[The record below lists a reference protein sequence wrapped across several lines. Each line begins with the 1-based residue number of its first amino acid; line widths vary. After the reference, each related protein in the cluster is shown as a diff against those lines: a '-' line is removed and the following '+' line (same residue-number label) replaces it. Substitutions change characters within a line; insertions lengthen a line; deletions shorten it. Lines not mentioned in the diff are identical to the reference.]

1 MKELEEYIKN
11 ELELYCFLKNPTPK
25 VSYLPNNIY
34 IEPTNACNL
43 NCIMCARKK
52 MYRKLGYLKLSDFKK
67 IIDKFV
73 NKNLYPPITLTGQGE
88 PLINKDIFLMIE
100 YAKKNN
106 FNVSLISNST
116 LLDKQKIK
124 LLLKSGLDRFQTMFD
139 SIDKESFENLRV
151 GADYEKTKQNIIN
164 LIEMNEQINHPLFIS
179 IGLIETSLTKKIK
192 ETKKYWQSL
201 PIDNFFHSQLF
212 SLQADS
218 GMYSEAIKNISKKT
232 KGICITPFI
241 SLSISYN
248 GDALICSHDFN
259 NIWVTGNIFKD
270 ELEEI
275 WNGEKAQKLRGALIN
290 NDVDFFTSVGHHC
303 EKCNVPYIEE
313 YTTSGYSNSIPS
325 RMARKTKSFHNR
337 RNENAKGV
345 K

>member
-1 MKELEEYIKN
+1 MKGLGGYIEN
-11 ELELYCFLKNPTPK
+11 ELELYCFLKNPIPR
-25 VSYLPNNIY
+25 VSYLPTNIY

-67 IIDKFV
+67 IIDKLV
-73 NKNLYPPITLTGQGE
+73 SKNWCPPITLTGQGE
-88 PLINKDIFLMIE
+88 PLINKDIFLMIK
-100 YAKKNN
+100 YAKENN

-116 LLDKQKIK
+116 LLNKQKIG
-124 LLLKSGLDRFQTMFD
+124 LLLESGLDRFQTMFD
-139 SIDKESFENLRV
+139 SIDKKSFEILRV
-151 GADYEKTKQNIIN
+151 GADYEKTKQNLIN

-192 ETKKYWQSL
+192 ETKQFWQSL

-218 GMYSEAIKNISKKT
+218 GMYSEAIKNISKGT
-232 KGICITPFI
+232 KGICVTPFI

-248 GDALICSHDFN
+248 GDTVICSHDFN
-259 NIWVTGNIFKD
+259 NIWVIGNIFKD

-275 WNGEKAQKLRGALIN
+275 WGGEKAQKLRGALISGYIN
-290 NDVDFFTSVGHHC
+290 FFTSIGHHC
-303 EKCNVPYIEE
+303 GKCNTPYIEE
-313 YTTSGYSNSIPS
+313 YTTNGYRKALPLRI
-325 RMARKTKSFHNR
+325 ARKIRSFHIR
-337 RNENAKGV
+337 DIK
-345 K
+345 